1 MIIWVNVIQQ
11 IKVIVL
17 LLSVESRLSE
27 LSSDKNVFIQAASIY
42 KKALKQAGYNDKP
55 SYNNSDKY
63 NSNNNINSINNN
75 NKVKFNSNDNG
86 GNNNNNNYRNNIK
99 NQVNTTITTT
109 AINNNNNNNNN
120 DDDNNN
126 KSININ
132 DNNNNPQT
140 SKQRKR
146 NIIWLNPR
154 FSKKVATKIGRYF
167 LNLIDNHFPRD
178 HKLHKM
184 FNRNN
189 TKVSYSCI
197 PNIKSPINSHNRKV
211 HLPLINSQSRTCN
224 CIKKTDCL
232 YKRNA

>member
-1 MIIWVNVIQQ
+1 MIIGLIITI
-11 IKVIVL
+11 IKTI
-17 LLSVESRLSE
+17 
-27 LSSDKNVFIQAASIY
+27 
-42 KKALKQAGYNDKP
+42 
-55 SYNNSDKY
+55 KY
-63 NSNNNINSINNN
+63 NRNNNKNKVNTTITNNDNNNNNNINSN
-75 NKVKFNSNDNG
+75 
-86 GNNNNNNYRNNIK
+86 
-99 NQVNTTITTT
+99 
-109 AINNNNNNNNN
+109 
-120 DDDNNN
+120 DDNN
-126 KSININ
+126 
-132 DNNNNPQT
+132 PWT

-154 FSKKVATKIGRYF
+154 FSKNVATKIGRYF